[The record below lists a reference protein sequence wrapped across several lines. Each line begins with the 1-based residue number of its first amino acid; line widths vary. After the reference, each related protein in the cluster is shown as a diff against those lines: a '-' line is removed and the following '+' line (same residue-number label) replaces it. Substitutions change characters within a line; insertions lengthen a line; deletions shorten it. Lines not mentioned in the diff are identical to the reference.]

1 MSDEA
6 AQPNERMHDETMN
19 EQTENEQTEQTDHV
33 DTTAQQEQTPSS
45 TPDQQADGE
54 AVETTSAEP
63 SSDVEALQAELDEKD
78 QRLQTSIDRLQRL
91 QAEFENYKKRV
102 ARERDEQLR
111 RAENEILLA
120 ILPVYDSFDRAFRAY
135 ERDGDESAFV
145 EGMERV
151 FAQFRDAL
159 AAQDVHPIDAEGQ
172 PFDPSRHEALMSAE
186 TDEHPPNTVM
196 EAFERGYV
204 RGDELLRPSRVKVS
218 RPPMPTASTEAGG
231 DDEATDGPESEPDQD
246 EGGTD

>member
-1 MSDEA
+1 MSNEA
-6 AQPNERMHDETMN
+6 AQSNERMHEDEQSEREDQNDVTAQH
-19 EQTENEQTEQTDHV
+19 EQT
-33 DTTAQQEQTPSS
+33 SS
-45 TPDQQADGE
+45 DRQADVD

-78 QRLQTSIDRLQRL
+78 QRLQESAERLQRL
-91 QAEFENYKKRV
+91 QADFENYKKRV

-120 ILPVYDSFDRAFRAY
+120 ILPVYDSFDRAFSAY
-135 ERDGDESAFV
+135 ERDGDEQAFV

-186 TDEHPPNTVM
+186 SDEHPPNTVM

-204 RGDELLRPSRVKVS
+204 RGHEVLRPSRVKVS
-218 RPPMPTASTEAGG
+218 RPSTSTAPTEASAETGG

>member
-1 MSDEA
+1 MSNEA
-6 AQPNERMHDETMN
+6 AQPNERMQDGTLNDQAEN
-19 EQTENEQTEQTDHV
+19 DQTERTDQADMSAQREQE
-33 DTTAQQEQTPSS
+33 PSS
-45 TPDQQADGE
+45 SPDQQADDDTVDT
-54 AVETTSAEP
+54 ASAEP

-78 QRLQTSIDRLQRL
+78 QRLRESIDRLQRL
-91 QAEFENYKKRV
+91 QADFDNYKKRV

-135 ERDGDESAFV
+135 ERDGDEPAFV

-159 AAQDVHPIDAEGQ
+159 AARDVHPIDAEGQ

-186 TDEHPPNTVM
+186 TDEHAPNTVM

-204 RGDELLRPSRVKVS
+204 RGDEVLRPSRVKVS
-218 RPPMPTASTEAGG
+218 RPPTASTETGG
-231 DDEATDGPESEPDQD
+231 DDGATDGPESEPDQD